1 MANGGWS
8 ANSTSPC
15 NTSRNPAGLNADA
28 RQLAEPGRLCFSPG
42 MPNRSIPSAHYD
54 RTSDILYVAVGPA
67 RDGDSVEHPRG
78 VVFRYQ
84 FACNEPIGA
93 TVIGYRANGWSHD
106 RATLAA
112 IIADHIR
119 ARPQVV
125 ANAIQAA
132 AP

>member
-1 MANGGWS
+1 
-8 ANSTSPC
+8 
-15 NTSRNPAGLNADA
+15 
-28 RQLAEPGRLCFSPG
+28 
-42 MPNRSIPSAHYD
+42 MPTRSIPSAHYD
-54 RTSDILYVAVGPA
+54 RTSDVLYVSVGPA
-67 RDGDSVEHPRG
+67 RDGDSVEQLRG

-106 RATLAA
+106 RETLAA

-119 ARPQVV
+119 TPPRAV
-125 ANAIQAA
+125 ANAISAA